1 MSSLWEVL
9 LVEKKTELLTLFPK
23 SKQACTVFFKP
34 FEIRLVKRKM
44 VNFLKT
50 LKTSNG
56 FGRRRNATSLK
67 SFDRWDLSLF

>member
-1 MSSLWEVL
+1 MGGPSRR
-9 LVEKKTELLTLFPK
+9 EKDRITYIVSK
-23 SKQACTVFFKP
+23 KQASFYGFFKP